1 MSQWKGWYK
10 SESLFWRRGVG
21 AKFLKSRRAAIRA
34 LDLAGLGAGRAGLD
48 SDEMYPVFTS
58 QVTSSNR
65 GSHVKAVANLIG
77 REIGIRRQK
86 TQVAPQPD
94 SSPQQSCSHQIIRER
109 ESTLP

>member
-10 SESLFWRRGVG
+10 PESLFWRRGVA
-21 AKFLKSRRAAIRA
+21 AKFLKSRRAAIGA
-34 LDLAGLGAGRAGLD
+34 LDLAGLEAGRAGLE
-48 SDEMYPVFTS
+48 SDEMYPAFTS

-65 GSHVKAVANLIG
+65 GSNVEAVANLRG

-94 SSPQQSCSHQIIRER
+94 SSPSKAALTR
-109 ESTLP
+109 